1 MFFTK
6 KELTALIA
14 HGDLKE
20 AAAAALDYAVFC
32 GADQPANT
40 LTVINSR
47 LGDHAAKWNTGQISY
62 EEFSRT
68 QAKIAYDLT
77 AVLEELPAQ
86 PAPNAGRKKL
96 LDEATFKKRLFY
108 GMIAAK
114 TAVLLRLWYHSNF
127 AGGMGSFT
135 KSELFA
141 TVALLA
147 PVFVAYLSA
156 MLADYLR
163 QHQQD
168 TIGIKRY
175 VSGPLVST
183 AYWLIPLHAL
193 ALMYVIEMKAAT
205 EITFAEMNTGLALV
219 ETLLGGYIGQ
229 IVFSF
234 FKES

>member
-1 MFFTK
+1 MQHTK
-6 KELTALIA
+6 KELTNLIA
-14 HGDLKE
+14 RGDLKE

-32 GADQPANT
+32 GAERAANT

-62 EEFSRT
+62 EEFSRA

-77 AVLEELPAQ
+77 ATLEELPAQ

-96 LDEATFKKRLFY
+96 LDEAAFKKHLFY

-114 TAVLLRLWYHSNF
+114 AAVLLCLWHHSNF
-127 AGGMGSFT
+127 ASGTGSFT

-141 TVALLA
+141 TMALLA

-175 VSGPLVST
+175 VSGPLVGT
-183 AYWLIPLHAL
+183 AYWLVPLHAL
-193 ALMYVIEMKAAT
+193 ALMSVIEMKAAT

-219 ETLLGGYIGQ
+219 ETLLGGYVGQ

-234 FKES
+234 FRK